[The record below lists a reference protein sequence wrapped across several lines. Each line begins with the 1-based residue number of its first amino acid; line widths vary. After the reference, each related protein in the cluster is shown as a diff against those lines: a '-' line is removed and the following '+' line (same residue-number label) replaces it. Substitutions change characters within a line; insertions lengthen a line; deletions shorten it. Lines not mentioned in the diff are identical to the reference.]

1 MARAK
6 ISLIGGGQIGG
17 NLALLA
23 AQKELGDIVIFDIPK
38 AEGMVKGKALDLMQ
52 LKPHDGYD
60 ANISGTSDWKDLTDS
75 DVFIITAGLP
85 RKPGMDREDLL
96 EINLGIMTDVAENI
110 KEYSPN
116 AFVIVVSNP
125 LDAMVYA
132 FYKVSQLKKNMVVGM
147 AGALDSARFRAF
159 IAMEV
164 GCSVQDVTCMVLG
177 GHGDTMVPI
186 TRFGTVGGVPIESLI
201 NPDRLEEIVN
211 RTRFAGGEIV
221 KLFGNGSA
229 FYAPAQS
236 AIEMAESYLRDK
248 KRIIPCASLCE
259 GEFGIN
265 GYFIGVPSVIGSGG
279 VENILEFSLTEEEK
293 FELKNTLEAVKKTAK
308 DFINARKSDR
318 IGILVFAGESFI
330 QCPLTIDKEVLLALM
345 DDIQVAEQS
354 YDGTAIGMAIANATN
369 RLRNSDAKSKVMI
382 LLSDGSNNAGELDP
396 LTSADLAS
404 NFDIK
409 IYTIGAG
416 TNQDVSFI
424 PGRGYIRNE
433 IDEVTLKSIANRTN
447 GKYFRATNVVGLEDV
462 YKTIDELERTEI
474 EIKEFTRY
482 KELFGWLLIPA
493 MIIGLGG
500 HTIDRTIFR
509 KQL

>member
-1 MARAK
+1 MERAK

-52 LKPHDGYD
+52 LRPHDGYD
-60 ANISGTSDWKDLTDS
+60 ANISGTSNWKDLKDS

-110 KEYSPN
+110 KKYSPN

-186 TRFGTVGGVPIESLI
+186 TRVGTVGGVPIESLI
-201 NPDRLEEIVN
+201 KPDRLEEIVN

-265 GYFIGVPSVIGSGG
+265 GYFIGVPSMIGKNG
-279 VENILEFSLTEEEK
+279 VEKILEFELHDDEK
-293 FELKNTLEAVKKTAK
+293 SALDNTLKAVKKT
-308 DFINARKSDR
+308 
-318 IGILVFAGESFI
+318 
-330 QCPLTIDKEVLLALM
+330 VLETKL
-345 DDIQVAEQS
+345 
-354 YDGTAIGMAIANATN
+354 
-369 RLRNSDAKSKVMI
+369 
-382 LLSDGSNNAGELDP
+382 
-396 LTSADLAS
+396 
-404 NFDIK
+404 
-409 IYTIGAG
+409 
-416 TNQDVSFI
+416 
-424 PGRGYIRNE
+424 
-433 IDEVTLKSIANRTN
+433 
-447 GKYFRATNVVGLEDV
+447 
-462 YKTIDELERTEI
+462 
-474 EIKEFTRY
+474 
-482 KELFGWLLIPA
+482 
-493 MIIGLGG
+493 
-500 HTIDRTIFR
+500 
-509 KQL
+509 